1 MENFKKNNEVS
12 DKENEIFNFI
22 HCSEEFDKAL
32 IDVFDVETEEEK
44 IETMKKIEELK
55 NNMEKSLLNASKE
68 AMIRANKT
76 IEKDLGIIPD
86 DTQELENDSITDET
100 DENEYKDTLEQTA
113 SDLNTDEEPNTDST
127 ENEENNDNKENNFNT
142 DVQDKKSNE
151 QQQNTKPNS
160 DNNKEGKIK
169 NGTIKNKLTA
179 TQTRLAIIVGF
190 VAVVIVATFVVGNLK
205 GKDKKE
211 EIQIASKNT
220 AIKLDDINEDNKKLA
235 MNQQNGSTLANP
247 DGINEEQNIEQQEQQ
262 NNTEIPTNDD
272 KEIDAAINN
281 VNNGD
286 DNKEEVQEKPKPEK
300 IAIAFFRKNA
310 NSSKEDEKEEKKE
323 NDNKTTTD
331 TRGNIYKY
339 NQIKKSRSEYEV
351 KQGSVLPAILITE
364 INTDLPGTILG
375 KIRENVYDTVTGNYL
390 LIPKGSKLFGRY
402 ESQIPTGQNRVLIVW
417 DKLILPNG
425 KYLDLVAMQG
435 ADNMGNSG
443 LKDGVNRHI
452 IALLGRS
459 ILSSV
464 LNIGNNLSKSVS
476 FGIGGHQFGLSGQP
490 DKEGKN
496 VSPFEQ
502 ASAKI
507 LQQGVD
513 RKPTITI
520 RKGFKFNVIVNEDL
534 GLEPYKYK

>member
-1 MENFKKNNEVS
+1 MENLKKNNEVS

-22 HCSEEFDKAL
+22 HCSEELDKAL

-86 DTQELENDSITDET
+86 DTQELENDSIT

-300 IAIAFFRKNA
+300 IAIAFLRKNY
-310 NSSKEDEKEEKKE
+310 NSAKEDEQKQEKND
-323 NDNKTTTD
+323 NDNKTTN
-331 TRGNIYKY
+331 TRESNVYKY

-375 KIRENVYDTVTGNYL
+375 KIRENVYDTVTGDHL

-459 ILSSV
+459 ILSSI

-490 DKEGKN
+490 SQEGKN

>member
-1 MENFKKNNEVS
+1 MENLKKNNEVS

-86 DTQELENDSITDET
+86 DTQELENDSITDE
-100 DENEYKDTLEQTA
+100 NEYKDTLEQTA
-113 SDLNTDEEPNTDST
+113 SDLNTDEETNTDST

-190 VAVVIVATFVVGNLK
+190 VAVVIVATFIIGNLK

-300 IAIAFFRKNA
+300 IAIAFLRKNY
-310 NSSKEDEKEEKKE
+310 NSAKEDEQKQEKND
-323 NDNKTTTD
+323 NDNKTTN
-331 TRGNIYKY
+331 TRESNVYKY

-375 KIRENVYDTVTGNYL
+375 KIRENVYDTVTGDHL

-459 ILSSV
+459 ILSSI

-490 DKEGKN
+490 NQEGKN

-520 RKGFKFNVIVNEDL
+520 RKGFKFSVIVNEDL

>member
-1 MENFKKNNEVS
+1 MENLKKNNEVS

-86 DTQELENDSITDET
+86 DTQELENDSITDE
-100 DENEYKDTLEQTA
+100 NEYKDTLEQTA

-127 ENEENNDNKENNFNT
+127 ENEENNDNKENNFNM
-142 DVQDKKSNE
+142 DVQDKKSNDE
-151 QQQNTKPNS
+151 QQNTKPNS

-300 IAIAFFRKNA
+300 IAIAFLRKNY
-310 NSSKEDEKEEKKE
+310 NSAKEDEQKQEKND
-323 NDNKTTTD
+323 NDNKTTN
-331 TRGNIYKY
+331 TRESNVYKY

-375 KIRENVYDTVTGNYL
+375 KIRENVYDTVTGDHL

-459 ILSSV
+459 ILSSI

-490 DKEGKN
+490 NQEGKN

>member
-1 MENFKKNNEVS
+1 MENLKKNNEVS

-86 DTQELENDSITDET
+86 DTQELENDSITDE
-100 DENEYKDTLEQTA
+100 NEYKDTLEQTA
-113 SDLNTDEEPNTDST
+113 SDLNTDEETNTDST
-127 ENEENNDNKENNFNT
+127 ENEENNDNKENNFNM

-300 IAIAFFRKNA
+300 IAIAFLRKNY
-310 NSSKEDEKEEKKE
+310 NSAKEDEQKQEKND
-323 NDNKTTTD
+323 NDNKTTN
-331 TRGNIYKY
+331 TRESNVYKY

-375 KIRENVYDTVTGNYL
+375 KIRENVYDTVTGDHL

-459 ILSSV
+459 ILSSI

-490 DKEGKN
+490 NQEGKN

>member
-1 MENFKKNNEVS
+1 MENLKKNNEVS

-86 DTQELENDSITDET
+86 DTQELENDSIT

-300 IAIAFFRKNA
+300 IAIAFLRKNY
-310 NSSKEDEKEEKKE
+310 NSAKEDEQKQEKND
-323 NDNKTTTD
+323 NDNKTTN
-331 TRGNIYKY
+331 TRESNVYKY

-375 KIRENVYDTVTGNYL
+375 KIRENVYDTVTGDHL

-459 ILSSV
+459 ILSSI

-490 DKEGKN
+490 SQEGKN

>member
-1 MENFKKNNEVS
+1 MENLKKNNEVS

-86 DTQELENDSITDET
+86 DTQELENNSITD
-100 DENEYKDTLEQTA
+100 DNEYKDTLEQTA

-127 ENEENNDNKENNFNT
+127 ENEENNDNKENNFT
-142 DVQDKKSNE
+142 DVQDKKSNDE
-151 QQQNTKPNS
+151 QQNTKPNS

-190 VAVVIVATFVVGNLK
+190 VAVVIVATFIIGNLK

-300 IAIAFFRKNA
+300 IAIAFLRKNY
-310 NSSKEDEKEEKKE
+310 NSAKEDEQKQEKND
-323 NDNKTTTD
+323 NDNKTTN
-331 TRGNIYKY
+331 TRESNVYKY

-375 KIRENVYDTVTGNYL
+375 KIRENVYDTVTGDHL

-459 ILSSV
+459 ILSSI

-490 DKEGKN
+490 NQEGKN

>member
-86 DTQELENDSITDET
+86 DTQELENDSIT

-300 IAIAFFRKNA
+300 IAIAFLRKNA
-310 NSSKEDEKEEKKE
+310 NSSKEDENEEKKE

>member
-1 MENFKKNNEVS
+1 MENLKKNNEVS

-22 HCSEEFDKAL
+22 QCSEEFDKAL

-55 NNMEKSLLNASKE
+55 NTMEKSLLNASKE

-86 DTQELENDSITDET
+86 DTQELENASITD
-100 DENEYKDTLEQTA
+100 DDEYKDTLEQTA
-113 SDLNTDEEPNTDST
+113 NDLNTDEEPNTDST

-300 IAIAFFRKNA
+300 IAIAFLRKNY
-310 NSSKEDEKEEKKE
+310 NSAKEDEQKQEKND
-323 NDNKTTTD
+323 NDNKTTN
-331 TRGNIYKY
+331 TRESNVYKY

-375 KIRENVYDTVTGNYL
+375 KIRENVYDTVTGDHL

-459 ILSSV
+459 ILSSI

-490 DKEGKN
+490 NQEGKN

>member
-1 MENFKKNNEVS
+1 MENLKKNNEVS

-86 DTQELENDSITDET
+86 DTQELENDSIT

-300 IAIAFFRKNA
+300 IAIAFLRKNY
-310 NSSKEDEKEEKKE
+310 NSAKEDEQKQEKND
-323 NDNKTTTD
+323 NDNKTTN
-331 TRGNIYKY
+331 TRESNVYKY

-375 KIRENVYDTVTGNYL
+375 KIRENVYDTVTGDHL

-459 ILSSV
+459 ILSSI

-490 DKEGKN
+490 NQEGKN

>member
-86 DTQELENDSITDET
+86 DTQELENDSIT

-300 IAIAFFRKNA
+300 IAIAFLRKNY
-310 NSSKEDEKEEKKE
+310 NSAKEDEQKQEKND
-323 NDNKTTTD
+323 NDNKTTN
-331 TRGNIYKY
+331 TRESNVYKY

-375 KIRENVYDTVTGNYL
+375 KIRENVYDTVTGDHL

-459 ILSSV
+459 ILSSI

-490 DKEGKN
+490 NQEGKN

-520 RKGFKFNVIVNEDL
+520 RKGFKFSVIVNEDL